1 MMNKISR
8 FLATGFYSGYSP
20 IAPGTAGSAVAW
32 VIFILIPGL
41 RDVPLLLTSIVVF
54 FIGVKV
60 ATDVEK
66 TDGHDASVIVI
77 DEVVGMWISLLFLPV
92 SISWAGWVAAFFI
105 FRLFDIIKP
114 FPAGRS
120 QKLPAGWGIMVDD
133 MFAGIYTNLAVQLI
147 FRFFIR

>member
-1 MMNKISR
+1 MNKISR

-77 DEVVGMWISLLFLPV
+77 DEVVGMWISLLFLPA